1 MSLKR
6 WYGVSS
12 EQVTATSGQPVKPDR
27 DRRRIPLMPR
37 RDRYV
42 RMLDFKDPRGYSYA
56 EVDLDLL
63 IPDPENP
70 RIPIQESSLETV
82 LALVRHDPDGL
93 FNLARDVV
101 KMRGTNPAELL
112 NVKPFG
118 GSFVVKEGNR
128 RVAARKILR
137 NPEQLRGHVSDAE
150 LDRWTRLSRLDN
162 ARKLPVTALAVIGE
176 DHEAWVDRRHLGP
189 QGGVG
194 VAQWNPQ
201 AKARREARRRGV
213 KDRALV
219 LIDSLKVTYPDRF
232 GPLEPP
238 HRTFTTFTRVLDSQE
253 ARAHIGIDV
262 DAQGNVVLTQGE
274 RSLRLIEEILLDLR
288 KSGREKLT
296 SRRIHTTAQTMEYL
310 GEAEGRINTEVEETP
325 ITLVSLASNTS
336 SGQKKPGYSRT
347 KNSDVLKSLTA
358 PTVPRLRKIYD
369 ELSKVKKVGAQNAA
383 MVLTR
388 VLLELAVD
396 NYANANNL
404 AFAGD
409 KNNELELELQAFQK
423 IISAASITPS
433 KLIRDALKWASNR
446 PMNLSKKLEY
456 VIRDLIKRGFINT
469 KEGNAKIRELNA
481 NDVIALLNDSVHRLD
496 NAPSMD
502 RVDHILE
509 VVRPIFN
516 AMNAS

>member
-1 MSLKR
+1 
-6 WYGVSS
+6 
-12 EQVTATSGQPVKPDR
+12 
-27 DRRRIPLMPR
+27 MPR

-42 RMLDFKDPRGYSYA
+42 RMLDFRDPRGYAYA

-82 LALVRHDPDGL
+82 LALVRQDPDGL
-93 FNLARDVV
+93 FNLARDIVRL
-101 KMRGTNPAELL
+101 RGTNPAELL

-128 RVAARKILR
+128 RVAVRKILR
-137 NPEQLRGHVSDAE
+137 NTEQLRGHVSEAE
-150 LDRWTRLSRLDN
+150 LDRWTRLSRTDN
-162 ARKLPVTALAVIGE
+162 ARKLPLTALVVIGE

-201 AKARREARRRGV
+201 AKARRESRRRGV
-213 KDRALV
+213 KDRALS
-219 LIDSLKVTYPDRF
+219 LIDSLKESYPDRF

-238 HRTFTTFTRVLDSQE
+238 ARTFTTFTRVLDSQE

-262 DAQGNVVLTQGE
+262 DAQENVVLTQGE
-274 RSLRLIEEILLDLR
+274 RSLRLLEEVLRDLR
-288 KSGREKLT
+288 KHGREKLT

-310 GEAEGRINTEVEETP
+310 GEAERRISVECDESP
-325 ITLVSLASNTS
+325 ITLVAPGGPKTATDP
-336 SGQKKPGYSRT
+336 KKPSYAKIRT
-347 KNSDVLKSLTA
+347 PDVLKLLTV
-358 PTVPRLRKIYD
+358 PTAPRLRKIYD
-369 ELSKVKKVGAQNAA
+369 ELNKVRRIDAVNAA

-388 VLLELAVD
+388 VLLELSVD
-396 NYANANNL
+396 HYASINGL

-409 KNNELELELQAFQK
+409 KNNELELELQSFLK
-423 IISAASITPS
+423 ILSTANITPTKVVRES
-433 KLIRDALKWASNR
+433 LRWAATR
-446 PMNLSKKLEY
+446 PMSLSKKLEL
-456 VIRDLIKRGFINT
+456 VIKDLMRRGFISP

-481 NDVIALLNDSVHRLD
+481 SDVIALLNDSIHRLD
-496 NAPSMD
+496 NVPSMN

-509 VVRPIFN
+509 VVRPVFN
-516 AMNAS
+516 GMNAS